1 MLPDGNRQRQS
12 PSVVALLGENFGPSP
27 SVFEAELLE
36 FSPQRGEPLLKRGND
51 VIADLGRR
59 EGYPVYKPTPTIDL
73 IFGADDH
80 LIGIAIHGD
89 EALRLLDLLH
99 QISDGHALV
108 SIGGLGDRAQR
119 CSNILPEAGWR
130 QLSSDPRR
138 LIDQAER
145 LTRSRNGIGRTV
157 FQRCGAPPRMQ
168 AGSLYPKAR
177 FAWPAVRKPPLSRH
191 PALLRHDSPLEETG
205 FEPSVPLGAVSRVR
219 LALGVA
225 CLATFCTGEARL
237 AARQSIAINRARHG
251 LPPHGKLHALL
262 KVGK

>member
-1 MLPDGNRQRQS
+1 MTLRLTISRAILIFGLVTALGLGAVIAT
-12 PSVVALLGENFGPSP
+12 SVYGLSQLKVGGP
-27 SVFEAELLE
+27 LYNQIKL
-36 FSPQRGEPLLKRGND
+36 GND
-51 VIADLGRR
+51 LIADLSLR
-59 EGYPVYKPTPTIDL
+59 EGNPVYKPTPTIDL

-191 PALLRHDSPLEETG
+191 PALLRHDSPLEGTR
-205 FEPSVPLGAVSRVR
+205 FEPPVPPRAK
-219 LALGVA
+219 ALG
-225 CLATFCTGEARL
+225 
-237 AARQSIAINRARHG
+237 
-251 LPPHGKLHALL
+251 PLL
-262 KVGK
+262 EGIDQRRWVGPWIR